1 MNVMDVSNGIS
12 IGELGNVE
20 DFLGEIDFQDNPLA
34 HTPKVEEIDVESMG
48 LTEENKPEPT
58 TNETKAEGKEV
69 TPEPTEEVKP
79 QETEPKKEEKPKE
92 VKEEPAPAKQEK
104 VVEQESQESVLYKG
118 VINDLIKEGLL
129 SEIGGIEDENGE
141 VIPLENVEFDKDVFY
156 SILANGIE
164 EIKAKAAENKVSLE
178 GVSDFTKRIIDI
190 DKQGGDVRAALDT
203 YNNFKNPIESL
214 NLDNV
219 NDQIKVVY

>member
-92 VKEEPAPAKQEK
+92 VKEEPTPTKQEK

-141 VIPLENVEFDKDVFY
+141 VIPLENVEFDKEVFY
-156 SILANGIE
+156 SIIANGIE

-203 YNNFKNPIESL
+203 YNNFKI
-214 NLDNV
+214 
-219 NDQIKVVY
+219 Q